1 LRLGPHTFHVLSHP
15 EHARRV
21 LHVRR
26 NSYDKTG
33 RASLETRLLAGRSLL
48 VANGERWQR
57 TRRLMNPAFRLNNI
71 ARYAPA
77 MTASALDMLRQW
89 RERGRAPVVLDLAE
103 EMMRVTYRIVGRALL
118 GDDLLRTAESV
129 EQAMEATL
137 GHVYRRIEG
146 LAFPIAWPTPGNR
159 KFVRER
165 ANLHAV
171 VDGILG
177 RRRASGCPVHDLLD
191 SLMQARDADGSGD
204 FDDAWLRDEVVTLM
218 LAGHKTTANAL
229 TWSWHLLSLHPE
241 IERQVHE
248 EARALLNGRAPTFD
262 ELERLPYARQVVEE
276 AMRLYP
282 PIWAM
287 ERRALEEDEIGG
299 FAIPKGGTVIVA
311 SYVMH
316 RHPEFWDRPERFD
329 PERFTATAAAKRPDY
344 LYLPFGSGPRVCI
357 GMSFALAEAT
367 LLLATVIQQC
377 RLLPAPGAK
386 VIPQPGITLGVRD
399 GLPMRL
405 VWREEERQ

>member
-1 LRLGPHTFHVLSHP
+1 
-15 EHARRV
+15 
-21 LHVRR
+21 
-26 NSYDKTG
+26 
-33 RASLETRLLAGRSLL
+33 
-48 VANGERWQR
+48 
-57 TRRLMNPAFRLNNI
+57 M
-71 ARYAPA
+71 
-77 MTASALDMLRQW
+77 
-89 RERGRAPVVLDLAE
+89 
-103 EMMRVTYRIVGRALL
+103 
-118 GDDLLRTAESV
+118 
-129 EQAMEATL
+129 
-137 GHVYRRIEG
+137 
-146 LAFPIAWPTPGNR
+146 
-159 KFVRER
+159 
-165 ANLHAV
+165 
-171 VDGILG
+171 
-177 RRRASGCPVHDLLD
+177 
-191 SLMQARDADGSGD
+191 
-204 FDDAWLRDEVVTLM
+204 
-218 LAGHKTTANAL
+218 
-229 TWSWHLLSLHPE
+229 SLHPE

-299 FAIPKGGTVIVA
+299 FTIPKGGTVIVA

-329 PERFTATAAAKRPDY
+329 PERFTAAAAAKRPDY
-344 LYLPFGSGPRVCI
+344 LYLPFGSGPRMCI

-377 RLLPAPGAK
+377 RFLPAPGAK
-386 VIPQPGITLGVRD
+386 VIPHPGITLGVRD